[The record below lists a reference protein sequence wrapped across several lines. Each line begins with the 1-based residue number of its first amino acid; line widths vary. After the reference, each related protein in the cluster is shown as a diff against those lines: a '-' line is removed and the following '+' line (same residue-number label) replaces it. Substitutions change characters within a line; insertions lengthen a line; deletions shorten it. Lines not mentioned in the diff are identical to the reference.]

1 MRNSH
6 CERLKGAKQSH
17 LFIFFHRIGIAPVGQ
32 SRGSLRPRHK
42 TLAGPRDDGR
52 QEGVI
57 DVAKN

>member
-1 MRNSH
+1 MFKEDSAMRNSH
-6 CERLKGAKQSH
+6 CERLKGAK
-17 LFIFFHRIGIAPVGQ
+17 Q